1 MNLYKTQLSS
11 GSDDR
16 WLVTF
21 ASLLTAV
28 LAFFILLI
36 TMKSNESKSTFQVAD
51 NLTQEVYNKII
62 NEKKDYGLSWLEIE
76 NTGTFGI
83 RIVIPSFID
92 DRSMFRSNSDII
104 TEKFLPYI
112 NSLSIIIKNL
122 ELDKLV
128 HVNKKIIQNLK
139 KQEKVLSLE
148 VLIQGHT
155 DALPVRDGKFKN
167 NWDLSTARAY
177 SFMNIFQE
185 KTELPLTIFSI
196 AGYGPFLPKRYLENY
211 SENRR
216 VEVFIKFQLES
227 INNNYAA
234 I

>member
-76 NTGTFGI
+76 NTGTFW
-83 RIVIPSFID
+83 
-92 DRSMFRSNSDII
+92 N
-104 TEKFLPYI
+104 
-112 NSLSIIIKNL
+112 
-122 ELDKLV
+122 
-128 HVNKKIIQNLK
+128 
-139 KQEKVLSLE
+139 
-148 VLIQGHT
+148 
-155 DALPVRDGKFKN
+155 
-167 NWDLSTARAY
+167 
-177 SFMNIFQE
+177 
-185 KTELPLTIFSI
+185 
-196 AGYGPFLPKRYLENY
+196 
-211 SENRR
+211 
-216 VEVFIKFQLES
+216 
-227 INNNYAA
+227 
-234 I
+234 

>member
-1 MNLYKTQLSS
+1 
-11 GSDDR
+11 
-16 WLVTF
+16 
-21 ASLLTAV
+21 
-28 LAFFILLI
+28 
-36 TMKSNESKSTFQVAD
+36 
-51 NLTQEVYNKII
+51 
-62 NEKKDYGLSWLEIE
+62 
-76 NTGTFGI
+76 
-83 RIVIPSFID
+83 
-92 DRSMFRSNSDII
+92 MFRSNSDII

-155 DALPVRDGKFKN
+155 DALPVRDGKFKS